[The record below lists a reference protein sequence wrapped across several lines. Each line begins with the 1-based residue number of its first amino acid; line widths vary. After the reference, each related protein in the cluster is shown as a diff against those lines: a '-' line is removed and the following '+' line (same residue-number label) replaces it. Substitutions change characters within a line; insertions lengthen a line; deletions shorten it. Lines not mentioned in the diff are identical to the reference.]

1 VVHHPPSVP
10 SADISSPPRYACLDS
25 CQEGLS
31 YWRCPR
37 VNIGSGPH
45 AFSFPSSARRYIFL
59 RLAML
64 ASISVKIDQ
73 VVDDVKSQCR
83 IRASC
88 FLVFIQRP
96 SKHLR
101 IGNSGTHQLL
111 VRLLTSL
118 LAPKHASK
126 TCFMRRVWTHVIRSM
141 AYSIVCMLHT
151 CFIAHANL
159 LNRKHPSWLNVKLP
173 T

>member
-1 VVHHPPSVP
+1 MF
-10 SADISSPPRYACLDS
+10 AL
-25 CQEGLS
+25 
-31 YWRCPR
+31 
-37 VNIGSGPH
+37 
-45 AFSFPSSARRYIFL
+45 
-59 RLAML
+59 
-64 ASISVKIDQ
+64 ISVKIDQ

-101 IGNSGTHQLL
+101 IGNSGTHQLSHLL

-126 TCFMRRVWTHVIRSM
+126 HASCDAFEHTSFRSM
-141 AYSIVCMLHT
+141 AYSIVCSIHVLPSSLSNTLHT
-151 CFIAHANL
+151 SKYASVGRITHVKQCFKQCSLHGSLPNTLHGSLHGSLHDSL
-159 LNRKHPSWLNVKLP
+159 LSTLHSQQFV
-173 T
+173 